1 MRESARLLRGLLG
14 GLAALSAVAVAAG
27 PGPGAAVADVA
38 ATPLES
44 PAVAGPAPQLT
55 TVRFGSPQ
63 SISDAGVFIGRE
75 RGYFRQQG
83 IEVDVLPF
91 QSGND
96 IIVPLASGEL
106 QVGGGTFSIALLNA
120 AERGVGLKLVADKG
134 QSRPGF
140 EFSQMLVRRGAY
152 DSGEIR
158 TLTDLRG
165 RKIALSALRTGS
177 ESNAAQM
184 LKQGG
189 MSVDDVELV
198 VMGYPDMLAAF
209 SNGAIDGAVIIE
221 PSLTAAVT
229 RGLATTWEPGRSS
242 AAYGGVYQAGV
253 LLYSGQFAGQPD
265 LARRFM
271 TAYLEGIRVYNDAFL
286 KGEGRADVVRVLTEA
301 TSVKDPALYDQM
313 NMAGLDPDGRL
324 VRESLQIELNYLRQ
338 RGYYTGTLT
347 LDSILDLSFAEAA
360 AQQLGP
366 YR

>member
-1 MRESARLLRGLLG
+1 MRGSARFLRGALVGLG
-14 GLAALSAVAVAAG
+14 VLSAVAVAAG
-27 PGPGAAVADVA
+27 PGPQ
-38 ATPLES
+38 
-44 PAVAGPAPQLT
+44 PAVAVVAEGPAPQLT

-75 RGYFRQQG
+75 GGYFRAQG

-140 EFSQMLVRRGAY
+140 EFSQLVVRRAPY
-152 DSGEIR
+152 ESGEIR
-158 TLTDLRG
+158 SLADLRG

-184 LKQGG
+184 LQQGG
-189 MSVDDVELV
+189 MSIDDVELV

-209 SNGAIDGAVIIE
+209 SNGAIDGGVIIE

-271 TAYLEGIRVYNDAFL
+271 TAYLQGVRVYNDAFL
-286 KGEGRADVVRVLTEA
+286 RGEGRADVVRVLTEA
-301 TSVKDPALYDQM
+301 TTVRDPALYDQM

-324 VRESLQIELNYLRQ
+324 VRESLQIELDYLKQ
-338 RGYYTGTLT
+338 RGYYSGALT
-347 LDSILDLSFAEAA
+347 LDSILDLSFAETA